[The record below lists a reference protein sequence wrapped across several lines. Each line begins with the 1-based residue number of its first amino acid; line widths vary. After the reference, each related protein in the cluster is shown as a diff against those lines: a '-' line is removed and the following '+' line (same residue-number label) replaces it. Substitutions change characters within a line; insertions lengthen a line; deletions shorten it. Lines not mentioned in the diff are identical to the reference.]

1 MKKCKQCGETFKP
14 FTTLQKYCS
23 ARCMKEDKGFKAI
36 KKVSAKRQTENEIYS
51 QLRKV
56 FLAKPENKFCP
67 VIKQLKNINVETTE
81 VHHMRG
87 RIGKL
92 LLDTK
97 HWLAVSRDG
106 HSYIEQNPE
115 WAKENGYSLNRL

>member
-1 MKKCKQCGETFKP
+1 MKKCKHCGETFKP
-14 FTTLQKYCS
+14 YTTLQKYCS
-23 ARCMKEDKGFKAI
+23 AQCMKADKGYKAI

-67 VIKQLKNINVETTE
+67 VMLQLKNIKVETTDI
-81 VHHMRG
+81 HHKMG
-87 RIGKL
+87 RTGKL

-97 HWLAVSRDG
+97 YWLAVSREG
-106 HSYIEQNPE
+106 HSYIEQNVE
-115 WAKENGYSLNRL
+115 WAKENNYSLNRL